1 MNHFN
6 ASRQPMPGQR
16 PNNTPGSA
24 EARKL
29 AEGLMDAMNALLG
42 LIEHETELVR
52 AGKVREA
59 MTLEGKKQELSRNY
73 VGAVSQLKA
82 NQTQLAKSAPELLST
97 LHRHHDA
104 FRAMLQVNL
113 TVLATAHAVS
123 ESVVRGV
130 NAEIQKRNVPN
141 TYTAAGRRATPGP
154 APYHTARGQPL
165 ALSARENHLQ
175 FYEKLRGEI
184 VARLGTFANR
194 VFKPGVPWLRIE
206 RGWDLTHVRQPGGC
220 HEYRFQHQ
228 AGGDTGPCADR
239 NDVERGGE

>member
-6 ASRQPMPGQR
+6 ASRQPMPAQR
-16 PNNTPGSA
+16 PSNTPESA
-24 EARKL
+24 AARKL
-29 AEGLMDAMNALLG
+29 AEDLMDAMSALLG
-42 LIEHETELVR
+42 LIERETELVR

-59 MTLEGKKQELSRNY
+59 MTLENQKQELSRRY

-82 NQTQLAKSAPELLST
+82 NQAQLAKSAPELLST

-154 APYHTARGQPL
+154 RHITPL
-165 ALSARENHLQ
+165 AVSRSL
-175 FYEKLRGEI
+175 
-184 VARLGTFANR
+184 
-194 VFKPGVPWLRIE
+194 
-206 RGWDLTHVRQPGGC
+206 
-220 HEYRFQHQ
+220 
-228 AGGDTGPCADR
+228 
-239 NDVERGGE
+239 